1 MVEVHTPS
9 EMNNLSERLNRPC
22 DEHSHAI
29 LCNVLFLQLEL
40 DLNLIF
46 RFHVMIRLL
55 VYIYIYVYIYF
66 LYIFQQCNCEEFR
79 YFFDRSI
86 NKFNNLRL

>member
-1 MVEVHTPS
+1 MVEVPTPS

-55 VYIYIYVYIYF
+55 VYIYTKITAW
-66 LYIFQQCNCEEFR
+66 CEDEE
-79 YFFDRSI
+79 RSI
-86 NKFNNLRL
+86 PLQVERKVKVNTRGKD